1 MNREDRV
8 PSYRFLI
15 HGTDRRGRDRSLE
28 FGYAGHRRASQS
40 LGVTRDV
47 TLPLALEAGHSAIEC
62 GDELTQVVDEGLG

>member
-15 HGTDRRGRDRSLE
+15 HGDRRGRDRSLE

-40 LGVTRDV
+40 LGVARDV

-62 GDELTQVVDEGLG
+62 GHELTQVVDEALG